1 MTSILERAAAFDRD
15 HHTKTLTTGGHQW
28 TYYTSDGD
36 GATVLLLTGGAGIA
50 IGWLDLTPALHPGFH
65 TLAVDYPPGPTTLDE
80 LADGIIAIL
89 DAENI
94 DSAHV
99 VGQSAGGML
108 AELLS
113 QRAPE
118 RVRSLTLSSTGLYGP
133 EDITRLEAAIARTR
147 DTLWEQ
153 TLSAIRTSLRGTW
166 TESAEA
172 EFWIDRVD
180 AATRTG
186 GQQGAI
192 NFYLRLL
199 DVAQRLSHLQSEP
212 AWQGPTLIIKADDD
226 PLITTAHTQ
235 RLRDRHPAAES
246 RAFADGGHSLLISR
260 PDDYIATV
268 TEFLQRHPK
277 RD

>member
-1 MTSILERAAAFDRD
+1 MTSILERVTAFDRD
-15 HHTKTLTTGGHQW
+15 HQTKTLTTGGYEW
-28 TYYTSDGD
+28 TYYTSDND

-50 IGWLDLTPALHPGFH
+50 IGWLDLTPALHPNFH

-94 DSAHV
+94 DSAHM

-108 AELLS
+108 AEVLS

-118 RVRSLTLSSTGLYGP
+118 RVRSLTLSGTGLYGP
-133 EDITRLEAAIARTR
+133 EDIPRLEAVLARTR
-147 DTLWEQ
+147 DTPWEQ
-153 TLSAIRTSLRGTW
+153 TLDAIRTSLRSTW
-166 TESAEA
+166 GESAEA

-192 NFYLRLL
+192 NSYLRLL
-199 DVAQRLSHLQSEP
+199 DAAQRLPQLQSEP

-235 RLRDRHPAAES
+235 RLRHRHPTAES
-246 RAFADGGHSLLISR
+246 RTFTDGGHSLLISR
-260 PDDYIATV
+260 PSDYIATV
-268 TEFLQRHPK
+268 TEFLQRQTI
-277 RD
+277 D